1 MLNKQFFK
9 KFAKPEFKSIA
20 GKSYSN
26 LLVLSSILI
35 LSMMAIGL
43 GEGAINYLD
52 KKMNNPFVSF
62 VNVKIPTGNP
72 YTLKQMEKIHYKNE
86 KQKRKRKRHLE
97 KKEDALN
104 DKEKKELESLEEYQ
118 DVKVDWIERQIN
130 KGYDTTFFDY
140 YGFKEPYPVYDN
152 YANFT
157 NLDLN
162 ITKNAKVRRGSEFDP
177 VYDFILKEDKNAASN
192 NFDFDGWGCVV
203 SLDYLT
209 NKNKLKFED
218 KNSSF
223 LNLRKSVNGE
233 HTHFSVPIQGY
244 VKSFPDD
251 IDVLLGQ
258 KLFESLQDP
267 DFWTSLEYQDSNRTS
282 YLQYY
287 VFNNIPLKKYLVEN
301 DFKEIEYDD
310 IIHEGGGMFK
320 LDNLTLIQ
328 RTQIINNLPEFNDSY
343 NVFDFNLANR
353 RIFSQEDKEIDKEL
367 FVFEFYKD
375 KLDRISDFNDFL
387 KAETLY
393 DGKTLKIDMRIIESK
408 KNFDL
413 FNKLADLLAYA
424 LIFFSIFSIVLY
436 ITNLI
441 VSHISKNKKNL
452 GTLKAFGLSN
462 NNIILIYSAI
472 SIALISISF
481 VISFLVSAL
490 IGPVIVPLVANYFK
504 IGDASSLSYISYP
517 IYILAAFFIV
527 LPSVAIYFKLWWNL
541 RGNTPGDLIYGR
553 E

>member
-9 KFAKPEFKSIA
+9 KFAKPELKYIA
-20 GKSYSN
+20 GKRYSN
-26 LLVLSSILI
+26 LLVLSTILI
-35 LSMMAIGL
+35 LSMLAIGL
-43 GEGAINYLD
+43 GEGAISYLD

-62 VNVKIPTGNP
+62 VNVKIPHNNP
-72 YTLKQMEKIHYKNE
+72 IKISNIKEFHNQSEIEKWE
-86 KQKRKRKRHLE
+86 KDSSYVKFS
-97 KKEDALN
+97 LN
-104 DKEKKELESLEEYQ
+104 
-118 DVKVDWIERQIN
+118 
-130 KGYDTTFFDY
+130 DY
-140 YGFKEPYPVYDN
+140 YGFKEPYAVYDN
-152 YANFT
+152 YVNFT
-157 NLDLN
+157 NKEKD
-162 ITKNAKVRRGSEFDP
+162 ITKNAKVRKGTENDA
-177 VYDFILKEDKNAASN
+177 VYDFILKEDKTAASN

-209 NKNKLKFED
+209 NVNKLNFED

-223 LNLRKSVNGE
+223 LNLRTPVNGE
-233 HTHFSVPIQGY
+233 HIHFSVPIQGF

-251 IDVLLGQ
+251 IDVLLGV
-258 KLFESLQDP
+258 KLFKALEDS

-287 VFNNIPLKKYLVEN
+287 VVNNNPLEKYLVEN

-310 IIHEGGGMFK
+310 IIHEAGRMFK
-320 LDNLTLIQ
+320 LDNLTLNQ
-328 RTQIINNLPEFNDSY
+328 RTQIINNLPDIANSC
-343 NVFDFNLANR
+343 NVLDFNLVNLPR
-353 RIFSQEDKEIDKEL
+353 DIEL
-367 FVFEFYKD
+367 IPELYVFEFYD
-375 KLDRISDFNDFL
+375 KLDRISDFNAFL
-387 KAETLY
+387 K
-393 DGKTLKIDMRIIESK
+393 DKTLHDGTTLEIDMRIIESK

-413 FNKLADLLAYA
+413 FYKLANLLSLA
-424 LIFFSIFSIVLY
+424 LIFFSIFSMVLY

-472 SIALISISF
+472 SIALITISF
-481 VISFLVSAL
+481 IISFFISAKFIGNMLVGL
-490 IGPVIVPLVANYFK
+490 IAQYFE
-504 IGDASSLSYISYP
+504 IGDASSLNYISYP
-517 IYILAAFFIV
+517 LHVLAAFFIV

>member
-1 MLNKQFFK
+1 MLNTQFFK
-9 KFAKPEFKSIA
+9 KFAKPELKYIA
-20 GKSYSN
+20 GKRYSK
-26 LLVLSSILI
+26 LLVLSTILI
-35 LSMMAIGL
+35 LSMIAIGL
-43 GEGAINYLD
+43 GEGAISYLD
-52 KKMNNPFVSF
+52 EKMNNPFVSF
-62 VNVKIPTGNP
+62 VNVKIPHNNP
-72 YTLKQMEKIHYKNE
+72 IKIPE
-86 KQKRKRKRHLE
+86 I
-97 KKEDALN
+97 
-104 DKEKKELESLEEYQ
+104 KELHNQSEIDKWKKDSSYVKSSL
-118 DVKVDWIERQIN
+118 N
-130 KGYDTTFFDY
+130 NY
-140 YGFKEPYPVYDN
+140 YGFKEPYKVYDN
-152 YANFT
+152 WANFT

-162 ITKNAKVRRGSEFDP
+162 ITKNAKARRGSESDP
-177 VYDFILKEDKNAASN
+177 VYDFILREDTTAASN

-233 HTHFSVPIQGY
+233 HTHFSVPIQGF

-251 IDVLLGQ
+251 IDVLLGE
-258 KLFESLQDP
+258 KLFKALQDP
-267 DFWTSLEYQDSNRTS
+267 DFWTSLAVQDSNRTS

-287 VFNNIPLKKYLVEN
+287 VVNNIPLEKYLVEN

-310 IIHEGGGMFK
+310 IIHEGGKMFK
-320 LDNLTLIQ
+320 IDNLTLN
-328 RTQIINNLPEFNDSY
+328 QINQISTNSPDIADSY
-343 NVFDFNLANR
+343 NVLDFNLVNLPR
-353 RIFSQEDKEIDKEL
+353 DIDIDKEL

-387 KAETLY
+387 KDETLY
-393 DGKTLKIDMRIIESK
+393 DGKTLEIDMRIIESK

-413 FNKLADLLAYA
+413 FNKLANLLSLA

-472 SIALISISF
+472 SIALITISF
-481 VISFLVSAL
+481 IISFFISAL
-490 IGPVIVPLVANYFK
+490 IGNILVSSIANYFE
-504 IGDASSLSYISYP
+504 IGDASTLNYIPYP
-517 IYILAAFFIV
+517 VHVLGAFFII
-527 LPSVAIYFKLWWNL
+527 LPSLAIYLKLRIEL
-541 RGNTPGDLIYGR
+541 KDNTPGDLIYGR